1 MMRMLPRVEATGC
14 MRRLFSFA
22 PEKNINRLQKLDFIS
37 TSLLKATDSF
47 PAIIVLVGFDVK
59 VSLQCNCS

>member
-22 PEKNINRLQKLDFIS
+22 PEKTLTGYKNGIL
-37 TSLLKATDSF
+37 
-47 PAIIVLVGFDVK
+47 
-59 VSLQCNCS
+59 